1 MSNPNAPFGFMP
13 CTKLGAPYNG
23 ALMRVY
29 FPSTDATAAFKGSL
43 VKLTGAVAS
52 DGFTPVVTVASPS
65 DGKIAG
71 SVVSFAPQIDGNF
84 TVYNRPAS
92 TAGYAF
98 IPRDP
103 SMFYMVQEDSVG
115 GNIAVTT
122 AIGQN
127 CDFTAES
134 STATNGVSN
143 MQLDSSTAANTNTLP
158 IRLIGPSL
166 QTNNDPTTASSNGN
180 WIVAINLSD
189 LTNTTGT

>member
-1 MSNPNAPFGFMP
+1 MSNANSPFGFLP

-29 FPSTDATAAFKGSL
+29 FAATDATAAFKGSL
-43 VKLTGAVAS
+43 VKLTGATAP
-52 DGFTPVVTVASPS
+52 DGYTPVVTVASPGDS
-65 DGKIAG
+65 KIAG
-71 SVVSFAPQIDGNF
+71 AVVNFAMQVDGNF

-92 TAGYAF
+92 TAGYAL

-103 SMFYMVQEDSVG
+103 QLFYLVQEDSIG
-115 GNIAVTT
+115 GNINVAT

-127 CDFTAES
+127 CNFTAES
-134 STATNGVSN
+134 STASNGNSN

-166 QTNNDPTTASSNGN
+166 QPGNDPTTASSNGN
-180 WIVAINLSD
+180 WIVMINLSD
-189 LTNTTGT
+189 LTVTTGT